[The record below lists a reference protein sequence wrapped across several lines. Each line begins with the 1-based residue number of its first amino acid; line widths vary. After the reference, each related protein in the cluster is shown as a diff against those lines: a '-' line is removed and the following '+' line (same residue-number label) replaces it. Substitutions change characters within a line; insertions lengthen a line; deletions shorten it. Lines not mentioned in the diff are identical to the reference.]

1 MQRPEG
7 MQKLALAAL
16 VATSALVIIA
26 GALLAAGSFL
36 LASAAHS
43 LATMIGA
50 YLVLGIG
57 ISAGT
62 VLSVPRR
69 HSVS

>member
-26 GALLAAGSFL
+26 GAVWGMRLFAMSRQSGSNSVDEPSELSPWRF
-36 LASAAHS
+36 SN
-43 LATMIGA
+43 G
-50 YLVLGIG
+50 
-57 ISAGT
+57 GT
-62 VLSVPRR
+62 PRA
-69 HSVS
+69 